1 MSTEVVNSYKSLVY
15 VPGSV
20 LVLIYF
26 FHTVMTHIHTNFNKI
41 KIKNIYTCFVIDYR
55 APVQKIKNKKSNTS
69 FNFIKLSFYI
79 SSGSNG

>member
-15 VPGSV
+15 VPGSGR
-20 LVLIYF
+20 LLIYF

-55 APVQKIKNKKSNTS
+55 VPVTKLKIKKVVPHSTSSNYLFT
-69 FNFIKLSFYI
+69 FPQDP
-79 SSGSNG
+79 NG